1 VKSRPHHT
9 FPRNSLFVSLMFSLD
24 IVRRGADEFSGVH
37 VNCDRGASIEE
48 IYYCNGSMKTDD
60 MTDE

>member
-1 VKSRPHHT
+1 
-9 FPRNSLFVSLMFSLD
+9 MFSLD